1 MRFTRRRFTHTAGW
15 VALYG
20 FLICIAL
27 TMLVPF
33 IWMCSTSLKTGDQV
47 FKSNILPVRPGAV
60 IDGREWAIVPQ
71 SKVRTEAGVY
81 RVEVLNGPGRGDVV
95 ETSTDDLT
103 PSMARSGVY
112 AWSPREGEGRGRV
125 VDVRLLERI
134 QPERYRVKAYLA
146 KVPHATREVTLA
158 ETDIHMKIAPQWS
171 NYARSMAISGVFGR
185 SYINSLIVAVLVTAG
200 QVFSSAL
207 AAYAF
212 ARLEFPGRDRLF
224 LAYLATMMIPYTVT
238 MIPLF
243 VLIKAM
249 PEMVN
254 SVFGTSFFADAL
266 YFVTANGKSYAG
278 RPLGLDSYFALIVPG
293 LFSAYG
299 TFMLRQF
306 FLGVPR
312 DLEDAAE
319 IDGCGPWGIFTQVV
333 LPLSK
338 AALAALSLFTF
349 LWVWRD
355 FMWPMVVIS
364 SPEMQTLPVML
375 QSLMSVSGTDW
386 ELLMAATLMVMT
398 PLIVIFVIGQR
409 WFVAGIQIGA
419 VKG

>member
-1 MRFTRRRFTHTAGW
+1 MRGRRWFFRKIYWITLYVFLSG
-15 VALYG
+15 VALSM
-20 FLICIAL
+20 LI
-27 TMLVPF
+27 PF

-47 FKSNILPVRPGAV
+47 FKSNIIPMSPYTIV
-60 IDGREWAIVPQ
+60 DGQIWEIQ
-71 SKVRTEAGVY
+71 LKSKVRTAAGIY
-81 RVEVLNGPGRGDVV
+81 RVQMLGGPDRGKVLEV
-95 ETSTDDLT
+95 STNHLT
-103 PSMARSGVY
+103 PAITRADVFAYVPQAEEGQVRAIDVKLMEKVNPERFRVRA
-112 AWSPREGEGRGRV
+112 SPLNDPAGEKE
-125 VDVRLLERI
+125 LEIAETAIQLRI
-134 QPERYRVKAYLA
+134 Q
-146 KVPHATREVTLA
+146 
-158 ETDIHMKIAPQWS
+158 PQWS
-171 NYARSMAISGVFGR
+171 NYLRCIRISGVFGR
-185 SYINSLIVAVLVTAG
+185 SYINSLIVAILVTAG
-200 QVFSSAL
+200 QVFTSAL

-212 ARLEFPGRDRLF
+212 ARLDFPGRDRIF
-224 LAYLATMMIPYTVT
+224 LAYLATMMIPYTVM

-243 VLIKAM
+243 VLIKSM
-249 PEMVN
+249 PEILN
-254 SVFGTSFFADAL
+254 NILGTHLFSDAF
-266 YFVTANGKSYAG
+266 YFIATEHKHYVG
-278 RPLGLDSYFALIVPG
+278 RLLGLDSYFALIVPG

-338 AALAALSLFTF
+338 TALATLGIFTF

-375 QSLMSVSGTDW
+375 QSLMTVTGTDW
-386 ELLMAATLMVMT
+386 ELLMAGTLMVIA
-398 PLIVIFVIGQR
+398 PLIVIFIIGQH
-409 WFVAGIQIGA
+409 WFVEGIQLGA